1 MVHRSFIKSSGG
13 NRVILMLMQIV
24 GMASKLILNVSE
36 IPVLTASLGYLSRL
50 SSSHG
55 FVKLTHAL
63 F

>member
-1 MVHRSFIKSSGG
+1 
-13 NRVILMLMQIV
+13 MLMQIV